1 MYFLTINAGTI
12 GVSAVL
18 VLIVGLVIAK
28 MIKDKKS
35 GKGSCSCGG
44 SCSGCGMAGSCHN
57 AASGSDKTGTVPV
70 EDREVVKHITLK
82 IDGMMC
88 GMCEA
93 HICDTI
99 RKAFPDA
106 KKVKAS
112 GAKGE
117 AIFLTGG
124 PVDREK
130 LEKAITETG
139 YVFISVTS
147 ERYRKNRLF
156 G

>member
-1 MYFLTINAGTI
+1 MEKA
-12 GVSAVL
+12 
-18 VLIVGLVIAK
+18 
-28 MIKDKKS
+28 
-35 GKGSCSCGG
+35 
-44 SCSGCGMAGSCHN
+44 
-57 AASGSDKTGTVPV
+57 TV
-70 EDREVVKHITLK
+70 K

-88 GMCEA
+88 GMCEV

-112 GAKGE
+112 RAVGE
-117 AIFLTGG
+117 ATFLTDE
-124 PVDREK
+124 PIDKER

-139 YVFISVTS
+139 YTFLSITS
-147 ERYRKNRLF
+147 EPYKKKLLF

>member
-1 MYFLTINAGTI
+1 MN
-12 GVSAVL
+12 
-18 VLIVGLVIAK
+18 K
-28 MIKDKKS
+28 
-35 GKGSCSCGG
+35 
-44 SCSGCGMAGSCHN
+44 N
-57 AASGSDKTGTVPV
+57 TV
-70 EDREVVKHITLK
+70 K

-112 GAKGE
+112 RVSGE
-117 AIFLTGG
+117 AAFLTDQ
-124 PVDREK
+124 PIDNEK

-139 YVFISVTS
+139 YTFVSAES
-147 ERYRKNRLF
+147 EPYKKRGLF
-156 G
+156 Q